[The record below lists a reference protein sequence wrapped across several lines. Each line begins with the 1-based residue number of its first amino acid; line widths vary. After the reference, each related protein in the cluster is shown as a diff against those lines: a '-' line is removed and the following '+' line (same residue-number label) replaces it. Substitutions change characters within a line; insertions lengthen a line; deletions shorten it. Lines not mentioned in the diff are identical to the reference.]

1 MTDERSTAT
10 SATTIT
16 ARLREVMADA
26 REVVLHWRA
35 AHADLVDVGSG
46 GSEAARLR
54 TEMQQLRAEYARL
67 IEEARRCVPD
77 VESLDGP
84 PAHRDA

>member
-1 MTDERSTAT
+1 MTDERTTAT
-10 SATTIT
+10 SVATIA

-35 AHADLVDVGSG
+35 AHADLVDVPSG

-54 TEMQQLRAEYARL
+54 TEMKHLRAEYARL
-67 IEEARRCVPD
+67 IEEARRCVPEL
-77 VESLDGP
+77 ESGDGP
-84 PAHRDA
+84 PALRDA